1 MAEYPYHNIFI
12 TDSFFTIMN
21 DDEKGKR
28 FLELIDEQNNV
39 QWSIVAKLT
48 SLISSNWNSTDVQ
61 KELEEL
67 VEKHTTI
74 TKELNSLD
82 ENSSIL

>member
-1 MAEYPYHNIFI
+1 
-12 TDSFFTIMN
+12 MN

-39 QWSIVAKLT
+39 QWSIVAKLS
-48 SLISSNWNSTDVQ
+48 SLISSKWDSVDLK

-82 ENSSIL
+82 EKSSML

>member
-1 MAEYPYHNIFI
+1 
-12 TDSFFTIMN
+12 MN

-48 SLISSNWNSTDVQ
+48 SLISSNWNSTDLQ
-61 KELEEL
+61 KELGEL
-67 VEKHTTI
+67 VEKHTSI

>member
-1 MAEYPYHNIFI
+1 
-12 TDSFFTIMN
+12 MN

-39 QWSIVAKLT
+39 QWSIVAKLS
-48 SLISSNWNSTDVQ
+48 SLISSQWNSTDLQ
-61 KELEEL
+61 KEIEEL

-82 ENSSIL
+82 EKSSML